1 MGKKTSKGLGRGLGK
16 GLGSLLGEEA
26 VEAVV
31 QEDLGADKADSEDK
45 LHIHLLRIID
55 VEPNASQPRSSFT
68 EEKIDELADSIETHG
83 VLQPITVRR
92 IDSGSYQII
101 AGERRWRAARKAGLK
116 EIPAIIIEADD
127 LKATEL
133 AMVENLQRED
143 LNPVEEAE
151 GYRVL
156 MSTYGLKQ
164 EEVAQRVGRSR
175 SAVANAVRLLSLES
189 SVLEM
194 LRNGDLSGG
203 HARTL
208 LTLPEKM
215 QKLLAERIISQ
226 QLSVRQTEALVKKI
240 QKLEEQD
247 VQVEKDA
254 PNTVTVDYIKVL
266 QQELGDNIG
275 RKVKIIDGK
284 KKGRIEIEYYGNDDL
299 NQLVEMLSSLGN
311 S

>member
-1 MGKKTSKGLGRGLGK
+1 
-16 GLGSLLGEEA
+16 
-26 VEAVV
+26 
-31 QEDLGADKADSEDK
+31 
-45 LHIHLLRIID
+45 
-55 VEPNASQPRSSFT
+55 
-68 EEKIDELADSIETHG
+68 
-83 VLQPITVRR
+83 
-92 IDSGSYQII
+92 
-101 AGERRWRAARKAGLK
+101 
-116 EIPAIIIEADD
+116 
-127 LKATEL
+127 
-133 AMVENLQRED
+133 
-143 LNPVEEAE
+143 
-151 GYRVL
+151 
-156 MSTYGLKQ
+156 
-164 EEVAQRVGRSR
+164 
-175 SAVANAVRLLSLES
+175 
-189 SVLEM
+189 
-194 LRNGDLSGG
+194 
-203 HARTL
+203 
-208 LTLPEKM
+208 M